1 MAAGVR
7 RGGPRGDGVANRQRT
22 KLTPGDIVAGLS
34 VAAVLIPQS
43 LAYAGLAGMPPERGL
58 YAAALPP
65 IAAALFACS
74 PYLQTGPVALTSLL
88 TFGALSAHAAPG
100 SDEYIELGIVLALAV
115 GVIRVVLGLIRGGV
129 IAYLLSEPVLIG
141 FVPGAAILICLSQLP
156 TALGVSPAGH
166 GIVANALD
174 ALAHPSSWDWT
185 SIALGLI
192 TVALM
197 KGAPRVH
204 RLVPGVL
211 LAVIGSIAWSSV
223 TDYSGATL
231 GTIEIGLPGLPDGI
245 DPGTLPLLLVSG
257 LIIALVGFAEPAAIA
272 RTFATVERQRWDA
285 NQELVSQG
293 AANLAS
299 AVSGGFPVGGSFSR
313 SSLNRLAGARTR
325 WAGAVTGLAVLC
337 FLPFAKV
344 LAPLPLPVLAAIVI
358 VAALGLARLR
368 PLARL
373 VRLSRWQAAV
383 AWTTFAATLA
393 LSPHVEYAVLLG
405 VGIAVLVHLL
415 REMLVDIDIHLD
427 GDTLT
432 FRPRGVLWFASS
444 KVIEDAFAVAI
455 ADHPRARKVDIDL
468 AGVGRLD
475 VTSALVLR
483 RMLADARAAKLE
495 ARLIDVPPRA
505 RRFLLHVV
513 ESEVEPL

>member
-1 MAAGVR
+1 M
-7 RGGPRGDGVANRQRT
+7 T
-22 KLTPGDIVAGLS
+22 

-88 TFGALSAHAAPG
+88 TFGALSAHATPG

-115 GVIRVVLGLIRGGV
+115 GAIRVLLGLLRGGV
-129 IAYLLSEPVLIG
+129 IAYLLSEPVLLG
-141 FVPGAAILICLSQLP
+141 FVPGAAVLICLSQLP
-156 TALGVSPAGH
+156 TALGVPPTGQ
-166 GIVANALD
+166 GIVTGALD
-174 ALAHPSSWDWT
+174 ALSHPSLWDWT
-185 SIALGLI
+185 AILLAAI

-197 KGAPRVH
+197 RGAARLH

-211 LAVIGSIAWSSV
+211 IAVVGSIAWSRA
-223 TDYSGATL
+223 TGYSGPTVGAIDL
-231 GTIEIGLPGLPDGI
+231 GLPGIPNGI
-245 DPGTLPLLLVSG
+245 AASAVPLLLVSA
-257 LIIALVGFAEPAAIA
+257 LIIALVGFSEPSAIA
-272 RTFATVERQRWDA
+272 RTFATIERQRWDA

-299 AVSGGFPVGGSFSR
+299 AASGGFPVGGSFSR
-313 SSLNRLAGARTR
+313 SSLNRQAGARTR
-325 WAGAVTGLAVLC
+325 LAGAVTGVAVLC
-337 FLPFAKV
+337 FLPFASV

-358 VAALGLARLR
+358 VAALGLARMR

-393 LSPHVEYAVLLG
+393 LSPHVEYAVMIG
-405 VGIAVLVHLL
+405 VGMAILVHLL
-415 REMLVDIDIHLD
+415 REMLVDIDVSLE
-427 GDTLT
+427 GDTLS

-455 ADHPRARKVDIDL
+455 ADHPGARRIDIDL

-475 VTSALVLR
+475 VTTALVLR

-495 ARLIDVPPRA
+495 ARLIDIPPRA
-505 RRFLLHVV
+505 RRFLLPVL
-513 ESEVEPL
+513 ESEDEPL

>member
-1 MAAGVR
+1 MTPTEARNHGAIAR
-7 RGGPRGDGVANRQRT
+7 RHTR
-22 KLTPGDIVAGLS
+22 LTPGDVIAGLS

-88 TFGALSAHAAPG
+88 TFGALSIHATPG
-100 SDEYIELGIVLALAV
+100 SDEYIELGIVLALVV
-115 GVIRVVLGLIRGGV
+115 GAIRVLLGLVHGGV
-129 IAYLLSEPVLIG
+129 VAYLLSEPVLIG

-156 TALGVSPAGH
+156 AALGTPPTGH

-174 ALAHPSSWDWT
+174 ALAHPSLWDWT
-185 SIALGLI
+185 SIGLAVI

-197 KGAPRVH
+197 KGAARLH

-211 LAVIGSIAWSSV
+211 LAVIGSIAWSSA
-223 TDYSGATL
+223 TDYSGATV
-231 GTIEIGLPGLPDGI
+231 GTIRLGLPEFPTGI
-245 DPGTLPLLLVSG
+245 DPGSLPLLLVSG
-257 LIIALVGFAEPAAIA
+257 LIIALVGFAEPSAIA

-285 NQELVSQG
+285 SQELVSQG

-313 SSLNRLAGARTR
+313 SSLNRQAGARTR
-325 WAGAVTGLAVLC
+325 WAGAVTGVAVLC
-337 FLPFAKV
+337 FLPFATV
-344 LAPLPLPVLAAIVI
+344 LAPLPLSVLAAIVI
-358 VAALGLARLR
+358 VAALGLARTR
-368 PLARL
+368 PLVRL
-373 VRLSRWQAAV
+373 IRLSRWQAAV

-405 VGIAVLVHLL
+405 VGMAILVHLL
-415 REMLVDIDIHLD
+415 REMVVDIVVSFE

-455 ADHPRARKVDIDL
+455 ANHPRARKVDIDL

-483 RMLADARAAKLE
+483 RMLADARAAKLD
-495 ARLIDVPPRA
+495 ARLIDIPPRA
-505 RRFLLHVV
+505 RRFLLPVL
-513 ESEVEPL
+513 ESEDEPL